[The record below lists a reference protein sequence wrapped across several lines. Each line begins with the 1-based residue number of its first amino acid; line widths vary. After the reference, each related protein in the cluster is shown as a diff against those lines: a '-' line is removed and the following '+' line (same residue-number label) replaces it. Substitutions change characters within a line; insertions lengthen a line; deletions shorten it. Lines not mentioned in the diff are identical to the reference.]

1 MEIINPKE
9 KIYFLSD
16 TAEIISAI
24 TNKYQLIDTPEKFI
38 EKLNKEE
45 PFVIPNGVILE
56 ATLKLVK
63 KELSEKEAALFLQKN
78 LGVAEKLAGEI
89 ISEIK
94 TQLVPLATNKKP
106 VINLPPEQIE
116 GGVEDKVLPKIKSP
130 IGVAQ
135 ILEKNTPKP
144 TKGLGSAVN
153 ETKKILPNAKQI
165 LDEEAESPVV
175 KSTQPKGPDT
185 YREPIG

>member
-24 TNKYQLIDTPEKFI
+24 TKKYQLIDSPEKFI
-38 EKLNKEE
+38 EKLNKNE

-63 KELSEKEAALFLQKN
+63 KELSEKEAALMIQKS
-78 LGVAEKLAGEI
+78 LVITEKIAGEI
-89 ISEIK
+89 INEIK
-94 TQLVPLATNKKP
+94 TQLIPLATNKKP
-106 VINLPPEQIE
+106 VNNLPPEQTEAGEKI
-116 GGVEDKVLPKIKSP
+116 LPKIKSP
-130 IGVAQ
+130 IGVAE

-144 TKGLGSAVN
+144 TEGLGSPVN
-153 ETKKILPNAKQI
+153 GTKKILPNTKQI
-165 LDEEAESPVV
+165 IDEEIESPSL

-185 YREPIG
+185 YREPIE